1 MPVQAIAPERELL
14 NADIGEELFQL
25 VWRYRQQ
32 ADQQFA
38 PFGLNSLRALV
49 LGLIAKER
57 QHPKALA
64 NHLDLAPPAISHLL
78 TEFEERGLVARSLDT
93 VDRRRV
99 ALEITEAGKELLAK
113 VESAWTQLNS
123 AGMANLSDK
132 EAGHFRDLLR
142 KIAGTP

>member
-1 MPVQAIAPERELL
+1 MSASSLAPRRETL
-14 NADIGEELFQL
+14 NAEIGEELFQL

-32 ADQQFA
+32 ADQLLA
-38 PFGLNSLRALV
+38 PLGLNSLRALL

-64 NHLDLAPPAISHLL
+64 SHLDLAPPAISHLL

-99 ALEITEAGKELLAK
+99 VLEITDEGQALLAK
-113 VESAWTQLNS
+113 VESAWTNLNS
-123 AGMANLSDK
+123 AGMSNLSDD
-132 EAGHFRDLLR
+132 EADTFRDLLH
-142 KIAGTP
+142 KIGGAA